1 MNYDHDDDDDVS
13 LWQNIE
19 TSLLSM
25 NQQEFD
31 VAIGELQELVS
42 SAICDKLDTLEDEM
56 ISLELAKS
64 FLTKF

>member
-19 TSLLSM
+19 ATLLAM
-25 NQQEFD
+25 NQQDFD
-31 VAIGELQELVS
+31 VAIGELQELVLY
-42 SAICDKLDTLEDEM
+42 AICDKLDSLEDNM

>member
-42 SAICDKLDTLEDEM
+42 SAICDKLDTLENEM

>member
-1 MNYDHDDDDDVS
+1 MNDYDNDDDVS

-56 ISLELAKS
+56 VSLELAKS
-64 FLTKF
+64 VLNKF

>member
-1 MNYDHDDDDDVS
+1 MNDHDNDDDVS

-42 SAICDKLDTLEDEM
+42 SAICDKLDNLEDEM